1 MLFLPNGIRFERG
14 YSSADPFKSRV
25 SSSGIP
31 YYAGIYAL
39 EMNKGMRSPEMYYI

>member
-1 MLFLPNGIRFERG
+1 M
-14 YSSADPFKSRV
+14 

-39 EMNKGMRSPEMYYI
+39 EMNKGGMRSPEMYYIKAECLARKGEKLILEKQWNW